1 MGTSM
6 VERGWQAA
14 CRNVTMH
21 RCNPHLPE
29 VTGKPLR
36 HNAFSSR
43 RDNNPTDGRGRSQWL
58 TPTLR
63 ALLLAV
69 AVLGA
74 SPLAAQSS
82 KEAERKLQ
90 KLRSELKGVAQERR
104 NLEGQRGQ
112 ASRQLR
118 EADEKVARTG
128 RVLAQTETALQRE
141 TRAMNE
147 LQAKRDALQAGL
159 EQQRAELAS
168 LLRAAYRIGNNA
180 PLKLLLSQDRV
191 ADANRSLAYHRYLQ
205 RERAQRIQSLTAD
218 LTELQRV
225 ETEIVERR
233 KALEG
238 TRQQQKQQVATL
250 ADDRRARA
258 ATVATLDERYKDR
271 SEREKAL
278 GQDAKA
284 LETLLANLRAAAA
297 RAEAERRA
305 AARRAAAEKAAAD
318 KADRAA
324 AASGTRPPPRATK
337 TPPAVASAP
346 PPKVGGLGWPLSGN
360 LLARYGG
367 KLPDGRTSSGVL
379 IGAPAGSTITA
390 VADGTV
396 VFSDWMTGYG
406 MILIVDHGNGY
417 MSLYAHN
424 DTLLR
429 DAGATVKKGE
439 AVAKVGNSGG
449 QGVTALY
456 FELRRN
462 GQPVDPG
469 SWLQRR

>member
-1 MGTSM
+1 
-6 VERGWQAA
+6 
-14 CRNVTMH
+14 MH

-104 NLEGQRGQ
+104 TLEGQRGQ

-250 ADDRRARA
+250 ADDRRERA

>member
-1 MGTSM
+1 M
-6 VERGWQAA
+6 Q
-14 CRNVTMH
+14 
-21 RCNPHLPE
+21 RCDPHLPE
-29 VTGKPLR
+29 VIGKPLR
-36 HNAFSSR
+36 HNVFSSR
-43 RDNNPTDGRGRSQWL
+43 RHNISSTGQGRGPLWTVALSA
-58 TPTLR
+58 
-63 ALLLAV
+63 ALLLTTLA
-69 AVLGA
+69 A
-74 SPLAAQSS
+74 SPLGAQNSR
-82 KEAERKLQ
+82 ETERKLQ
-90 KLRSELKGVAQERR
+90 KLRTELKGVAQERR
-104 NLEGQRGQ
+104 TLEGQRGQ

-118 EADEKVARTG
+118 EADEKVARTS

-141 TRAMNE
+141 SRALQE
-147 LQAKRDALQAGL
+147 LQQRRSQLQAGL
-159 EQQRAELAS
+159 QAQRQELAS
-168 LLRAAYRIGNNA
+168 LLRAAYRIGTNA

-205 RERAQRIQSLTAD
+205 RERARRISALTTD
-218 LTELQRV
+218 LTELETV
-225 ETEIVERR
+225 EAQIVERQQT
-233 KALEG
+233 LEG
-238 TRQQQKQQVATL
+238 TRQQQKQQAATL
-250 ADDRRARA
+250 ADDRRTRA
-258 ATVATLDERYKDR
+258 ATVASLDERYKDR

-297 RAEAERRA
+297 RAEAERKA

-318 KADRAA
+318 KAERAA
-324 AASGTRPPPRATK
+324 AANGTRPPPRPGK

-346 PPKVGGLGWPLSGN
+346 APKVGGLGWPLSGN

-379 IGAPAGSTITA
+379 IGASAGSTVTA

-429 DAGATVKKGE
+429 DAGGTVKKGDP
-439 AVAKVGNSGG
+439 VAKVGNSGG

-462 GQPVDPG
+462 GQPVDPS

>member
-1 MGTSM
+1 M

-82 KEAERKLQ
+82 REAERKLQ

-218 LTELQRV
+218 LTELQRM
-225 ETEIVERR
+225 ETEIVDRR

-250 ADDRRARA
+250 ADDRRERA

>member
-1 MGTSM
+1 M
-6 VERGWQAA
+6 RA
-14 CRNVTMH
+14 
-21 RCNPHLPE
+21 
-29 VTGKPLR
+29 
-36 HNAFSSR
+36 NAFSSR
-43 RDNNPTDGRGRSQWL
+43 RNNKPMAAGRRG
-58 TPTLR
+58 PALR
-63 ALLLAV
+63 NALRGLLLALV
-69 AVLGA
+69 VLAV
-74 SPLAAQSS
+74 SPALAQNP

-118 EADEKVARTG
+118 DADEKVARTG

-141 TRAMNE
+141 TRAMEE
-147 LQAKRDALQAGL
+147 LQRKRSDLQAGL
-159 EQQRAELAS
+159 GKQRQELAA
-168 LLRAAYRIGNNA
+168 LLRSAYRIGNNA

-205 RERAQRIQSLTAD
+205 RERARRIQALTTD
-218 LTELQRV
+218 LAELQAV
-225 ETEIVERR
+225 ETEIVQRR
-233 KALEG
+233 QALEG
-238 TRQQQKQQVATL
+238 TRQQQKQQAAAL

-258 ATVATLDERYKDR
+258 ATVASLDERYKDR

-305 AARRAAAEKAAAD
+305 AARRAAAEKAAAA
-318 KADRAA
+318 KAEKAA
-324 AASGTRPPPRATK
+324 AANGTRPPPRPGK
-337 TPPAVASAP
+337 TPPVVASAP

-429 DAGATVKKGE
+429 DAGAAVKKGD

>member
-1 MGTSM
+1 M
-6 VERGWQAA
+6 
-14 CRNVTMH
+14 
-21 RCNPHLPE
+21 
-29 VTGKPLR
+29 R

-82 KEAERKLQ
+82 REAERKLQ

-225 ETEIVERR
+225 ETEIVDRR

-250 ADDRRARA
+250 ADDRRERA

>member
-1 MGTSM
+1 
-6 VERGWQAA
+6 
-14 CRNVTMH
+14 MH

-36 HNAFSSR
+36 ANAFSSR
-43 RDNNPTDGRGRSQWL
+43 RNNKPMAAGRRGPALWGAL
-58 TPTLR
+58 GG
-63 ALLLAV
+63 LLLALV
-69 AVLGA
+69 VVLP
-74 SPLAAQSS
+74 SPALAQNP

-118 EADEKVARTG
+118 DADEKVARTG

-141 TRAMNE
+141 TRAMDE
-147 LQAKRDALQAGL
+147 LQRKRSDLQAGL
-159 EQQRAELAS
+159 GKQRQELAA
-168 LLRAAYRIGNNA
+168 LLRSAYRIGNNA

-205 RERAQRIQSLTAD
+205 RERARRIQALTTD
-218 LTELQRV
+218 LAELQAV
-225 ETEIVERR
+225 ETEIVQRR
-233 KALEG
+233 QALEG
-238 TRQQQKQQVATL
+238 TRQQQKQQAAAL

-258 ATVATLDERYKDR
+258 ATVASLDERYKDR

-305 AARRAAAEKAAAD
+305 AARRAAAEKAAAA
-318 KADRAA
+318 KAEKAA
-324 AASGTRPPPRATK
+324 AANGTRPPPRPGK
-337 TPPAVASAP
+337 TPPVVASAP

-429 DAGATVKKGE
+429 DAGAAVKKGD

-469 SWLQRR
+469 AWLQRR

>member
-1 MGTSM
+1 M

-225 ETEIVERR
+225 ETEIVDRR

-250 ADDRRARA
+250 ADDRRERA

>member
-1 MGTSM
+1 M

-58 TPTLR
+58 TATLR

-82 KEAERKLQ
+82 REAERKLQ

-159 EQQRAELAS
+159 EQQRSELAS

-225 ETEIVERR
+225 EIEIVERR

-250 ADDRRARA
+250 ADDRRERA